1 MRNDV
6 ADDIGVADDIEVEPP
21 VPINP
26 RLPDILGFIV
36 LLGIEGGMAKILLQR
51 TEVTEVLVGD
61 NEFDDEYATTEER
74 FAVLTDRSRWR
85 QSCRAEDEGR
95 PDATAL
101 S

>member
-36 LLGIEGGMAKILLQR
+36 LLGIEGGMAKIR
-51 TEVTEVLVGD
+51 
-61 NEFDDEYATTEER
+61 
-74 FAVLTDRSRWR
+74 
-85 QSCRAEDEGR
+85 R
-95 PDATAL
+95 PEI
-101 S
+101 